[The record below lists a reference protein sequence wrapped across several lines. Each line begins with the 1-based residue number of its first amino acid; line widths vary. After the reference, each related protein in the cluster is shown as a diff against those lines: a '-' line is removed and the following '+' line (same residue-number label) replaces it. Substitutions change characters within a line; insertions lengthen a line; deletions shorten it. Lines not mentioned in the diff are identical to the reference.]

1 MKISNHNGVLDNVNL
16 QILDILVKDSSTSFV
31 QIAKQIGI
39 SDATVHLRIRKLKDQ
54 GLINKFTIRLNNNIL
69 GYDHL
74 IFAGVNIRPGLA
86 DQVTEELSNLDEV
99 LEIYEMHNKFD
110 LFLKIRARDL
120 NHMRDIIENKI
131 RVLPNILETELMTIL
146 KTTKEDQVVSSLNKR
161 TSDTKIHS

>member
-1 MKISNHNGVLDNVNL
+1 MKIKNHNGVLDDVNL
-16 QILDILVKDSSTSFV
+16 QILDILVKDSSTPFV

-54 GLINKFTIRLNNNIL
+54 GIINKFTICLNNNIL

-74 IFAGVNIRPGLA
+74 VFAGINIRPGVA

-99 LEIYEMHNKFD
+99 LEIHELHNKFD
-110 LFLKIRARDL
+110 LFLKIRVRDL

-131 RVLPNILETELMTIL
+131 LVLPNILETALITIL
-146 KTTKEDQVVSSLNKR
+146 KTTKEEQLFFR
-161 TSDTKIHS
+161 

>member
-1 MKISNHNGVLDNVNL
+1 MKIKNHNGVLDDVNL
-16 QILDILVKDSSTSFV
+16 QILDILVKDSSTPFV

-54 GLINKFTIRLNNNIL
+54 GLIKKFTICLNNNIL

-74 IFAGVNIRPGLA
+74 VFAGINIRPGVA

-99 LEIYEMHNKFD
+99 LEIHELHNKFD
-110 LFLKIRARDL
+110 LFLKIRVRDL

-131 RVLPNILETELMTIL
+131 RVLPNILETALITIL
-146 KTTKEDQVVSSLNKR
+146 KTTKEEQLFFR
-161 TSDTKIHS
+161 

>member
-1 MKISNHNGVLDNVNL
+1 MKIKNHNGVLDDVNL
-16 QILDILVKDSSTSFV
+16 QILDILVKDSSTPFV

-54 GLINKFTIRLNNNIL
+54 GIINKFTICLNNNIL

-74 IFAGVNIRPGLA
+74 VFAGINIRPGVA

-99 LEIYEMHNKFD
+99 LEIHELHNKFD
-110 LFLKIRARDL
+110 LFLKIRVRDL

-131 RVLPNILETELMTIL
+131 RVLPNILETALITIL
-146 KTTKEDQVVSSLNKR
+146 KTTKEEQVVSSLNKR
-161 TSDTKIHS
+161 NSGTKIHA

>member
-16 QILDILVKDSSTSFV
+16 QILDILVKDSSTPFV

-54 GLINKFTIRLNNNIL
+54 GLINKFTICLNNNIL

-99 LEIYEMHNKFD
+99 LEIHELHNKFD
-110 LFLKIRARDL
+110 LFLKIRVRDL

-131 RVLPNILETELMTIL
+131 RVLPNILETALITIL
-146 KTTKEDQVVSSLNKR
+146 KTTKEEQLFFR
-161 TSDTKIHS
+161 